1 MLYVQR
7 TVGISR
13 VKHGSTVKGNPR
25 ERPHRRARAR
35 STLIYSAST
44 AWPGGSHLRGGA
56 HVHERGWRPNSPRP
70 LLPPKAASL
79 WWSGMQERR
88 YPGRRTGAGSSRS
101 PRGRTQPP
109 PSPAAGGARSRL
121 PARPREPPLPACPA
135 RRRLSRVWGDWRERS
150 QSRVQALPAG
160 PASSPSPRGAF
171 EKALRCAGLSSPRA
185 GGSGQ
190 ARREIPEPRGR
201 GWFGAGARF
210 RVPAA
215 PPGAKGGR
223 AGPSRAR
230 VPAAGAAPGPGPMGR
245 AGARVT
251 WAGRRAGSPVPPQ
264 RSRCSPAGVG
274 VVSSLSRSRWSDNAK
289 LSCST
294 CVTWCKSVPIDVCI
308 FPPQGCPYPRAR
320 PGTTEG
326 ARAALPRASAAIASV
341 TKSVTRGCA

>member
-1 MLYVQR
+1 MEALWKATPENARIDVPVPGARLFTPPQQPGPAAPTSGEALTFTSGDEDR
-7 TVGISR
+7 TALGPSF
-13 VKHGSTVKGNPR
+13 
-25 ERPHRRARAR
+25 
-35 STLIYSAST
+35 
-44 AWPGGSHLRGGA
+44 
-56 HVHERGWRPNSPRP
+56 
-70 LLPPKAASL
+70 PPKL
-79 WWSGMQERR
+79 LLFD
-88 YPGRRTGAGSSRS
+88 GAGCR
-101 PRGRTQPP
+101 RGATP
-109 PSPAAGGARSRL
+109 GGARAPVAAAAPGAGPSRRHHQRQGAPAPAFP
-121 PARPREPPLPACPA
+121 PAR
-135 RRRLSRVWGDWRERS
+135 GNHRS
-150 QSRVQALPAG
+150 QR
-160 PASSPSPRGAF
+160 
-171 EKALRCAGLSSPRA
+171 ALRAAGFHA
-185 GGSGQ
+185 CGGIGGSGANRGCRPCPPAPPPRPRRGEPLKKFSG
-190 ARREIPEPRGR
+190 ARGSLLPGRAGLARPGGRSRSRGGEAGLGRERGFGCPRRRRGR
-201 GWFGAGARF
+201 RG
-210 RVPAA
+210 
-215 PPGAKGGR
+215 